1 MRISGMAGRPYMR
14 FSGAGLMLADLL
26 RRLTSVPRLRMR
38 RQVLPVVVAELVAA
52 TVVFGATVAE
62 DVVVNVALAA
72 GLVVENLVETIDGL
86 TEDEAVDL

>member
-1 MRISGMAGRPYMR
+1 MR